1 MSIVENLN
9 AVRDK
14 LPAGVE
20 LVAVSKTKPEE
31 DILEAYGVG
40 QRHFGENKV
49 QDLSA
54 KSEHLPDDIHWHFIG
69 HLQTNKVK
77 YIAPFVY
84 LIHAVDSVKLLKMIQ
99 KEALKN
105 NRVISVLLQVKVAE
119 EETKFGLSF
128 NDAECIF
135 AERNLYPNVKIEGVM
150 AMATN
155 TQDEAQV
162 RSEFRKV
169 KNFFESVKTDA
180 MQTLSVGMSND
191 WTIAVEEGSN
201 MVRIGSSIFGAR
213 IYK

>member
-1 MSIVENLN
+1 MSIVENLS
-9 AVRDK
+9 AVREN

-31 DILEAYGVG
+31 DILTAYEVG

-49 QDLSA
+49 QDLSV
-54 KSEHLPDDIHWHFIG
+54 KYEHLPKDIKWHFIG

-77 YIAPFVY
+77 YIASFVH

-105 NRVISVLLQVKVAE
+105 NRNIAVLLQVKIAE
-119 EETKFGLSF
+119 EETKYGLSF

-155 TQDEAQV
+155 TQDSAQV
-162 RSEFRKV
+162 RREFSQV
-169 KNFFESVKTDA
+169 KHFYDSIKSDDVN
-180 MQTLSVGMSND
+180 TLSLGMSND

-201 MVRIGSSIFGAR
+201 MVRIGSSIFGTR

>member
-1 MSIVENLN
+1 MSIVENLK
-9 AVRDK
+9 AIK
-14 LPAGVE
+14 AKIPCGVE

-31 DILEAYGVG
+31 DIIAAYNAG

-49 QDLSA
+49 QELAA
-54 KSEHLPDDIHWHFIG
+54 KYEHLPKDIHWHFIG

-77 YIAPFVY
+77 YIAPFVS
-84 LIHAVDSVKLLKMIQ
+84 LIHAVDSVKLLRMIQ

-105 NRVISVLLQVKVAE
+105 NREISVLLQVKVAE

-135 AERNLYPNVKIEGVM
+135 AERSCYPNVKIAGVM

-155 TQDEAQV
+155 TQDETQVRREFAQV
-162 RSEFRKV
+162 KS
-169 KNFFESVKTDA
+169 FFDKIRTEEQEV
-180 MQTLSVGMSND
+180 LSVGMSND
-191 WTIAVEEGSN
+191 WMIAVEEGSN

-213 IYK
+213 IY